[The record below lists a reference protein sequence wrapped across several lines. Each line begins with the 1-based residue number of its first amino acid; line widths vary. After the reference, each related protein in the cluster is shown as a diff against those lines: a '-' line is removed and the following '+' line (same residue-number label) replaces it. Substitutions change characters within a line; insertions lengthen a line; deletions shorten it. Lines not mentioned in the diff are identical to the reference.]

1 MLRTLPEFEVIG
13 ELSEGYEL
21 MEMPVNILPD
31 VVLTDL
37 NLPTINK
44 VDPINLIHQWNPD
57 QRILVITDNKSPLR
71 AIRALRNGALGYFV
85 RMEDFNHFV
94 QAITSVYQ
102 GRRYMSGLITDQIL
116 DAAVSGTNLE
126 KEIDERISSRER
138 EILQLIAEGKTTL
151 EIAKLLVI
159 STRTVETHRTNLMR
173 KLGFSSQYDLIRYA
187 FKQGLLSIE

>member
-1 MLRTLPEFEVIG
+1 
-13 ELSEGYEL
+13 